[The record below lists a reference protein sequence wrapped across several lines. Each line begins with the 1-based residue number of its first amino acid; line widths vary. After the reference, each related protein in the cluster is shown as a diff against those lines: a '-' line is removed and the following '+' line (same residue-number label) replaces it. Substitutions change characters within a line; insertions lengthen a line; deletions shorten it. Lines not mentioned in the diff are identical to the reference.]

1 MRHLSPHHRLALR
14 LLHLSH
20 LPHLYHLPV
29 LQCSRVAPCS
39 AEPFSCDVSSPSS
52 ASVAAPLPDSSPA
65 VTATEVAPS
74 GSDGPPLAFDPDPAS
89 RCTTTDMTTPPPSSS
104 ATVSRHHHLTRSR
117 DGTRKPKVFSAT
129 HYPVPA
135 CFLALQSDA
144 SLTCFSQASKVPEW
158 RASMQDEF
166 NALLR
171 ALLFFSFM
179 SMTYSL
185 LEAM

>member
-1 MRHLSPHHRLALR
+1 MTSRRPLLLLLLRHSPIHHVIAI
-14 LLHLSH
+14 
-20 LPHLYHLPV
+20 
-29 LQCSRVAPCS
+29 
-39 AEPFSCDVSSPSS
+39 
-52 ASVAAPLPDSSPA
+52 
-65 VTATEVAPS
+65 EVAPS

-104 ATVSRHHHLTRSR
+104 ATVSRHHMITRSR